1 MYMFNIFG
9 FNKEKPIKHK
19 FILNNNYYSIDWN
32 NNTKNY
38 RVIHLNMGQIVLE
51 NNGERHYK
59 NIEKIG
65 DHEIVNISDHETIF
79 SFSS

>member
-9 FNKEKPIKHK
+9 FNREKPIKQK

-51 NNGERHYK
+51 NNGKRHYK

-65 DHEIVNISDHETIF
+65 DHEIVNISVHETVF